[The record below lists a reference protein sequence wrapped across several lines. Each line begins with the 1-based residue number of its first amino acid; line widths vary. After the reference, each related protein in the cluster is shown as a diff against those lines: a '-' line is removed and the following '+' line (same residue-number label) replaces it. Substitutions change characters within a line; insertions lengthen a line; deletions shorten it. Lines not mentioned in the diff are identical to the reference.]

1 MMDNCQLDNFNQRY
15 IKYNKTKRCQCKNS
29 INNLVCLNKNKTL
42 YLYNNKLYCKFHY
55 YYYKNIQYKVLI
67 IQKIFRGY
75 RHRCIINK
83 IYNKL
88 PDDIQYKILY
98 FIRREIYRLRYLKK
112 IRNIVKNKILDT
124 IKDIT
129 VSRCN
134 NITLGDY
141 ILINSDKIIYICKL
155 VNKYN
160 ILIDLDLK
168 YPMYDIVKTI
178 ENIVSG
184 TEYAN
189 NMYYSADENLIKK
202 LYNIYIESSW
212 LIKKPSRR

>member
-1 MMDNCQLDNFNQRY
+1 
-15 IKYNKTKRCQCKNS
+15 
-29 INNLVCLNKNKTL
+29 
-42 YLYNNKLYCKFHY
+42 
-55 YYYKNIQYKVLI
+55 
-67 IQKIFRGY
+67 
-75 RHRCIINK
+75 
-83 IYNKL
+83 L

-98 FIRREIYRLRYLKK
+98 FIRRETYRLRYLKK
-112 IRNIVKNKILDT
+112 IRDIVKNKILHT
-124 IKDIT
+124 IRDIT
-129 VSRCN
+129 LSRCN

-178 ENIVSG
+178 ENIVGG

-189 NMYYSADENLIKK
+189 NMYYSSNENITKK

>member
-1 MMDNCQLDNFNQRY
+1 M
-15 IKYNKTKRCQCKNS
+15 
-29 INNLVCLNKNKTL
+29 
-42 YLYNNKLYCKFHY
+42 
-55 YYYKNIQYKVLI
+55 
-67 IQKIFRGY
+67 
-75 RHRCIINK
+75 
-83 IYNKL
+83 
-88 PDDIQYKILY
+88 
-98 FIRREIYRLRYLKK
+98 
-112 IRNIVKNKILDT
+112 
-124 IKDIT
+124 
-129 VSRCN
+129 SRCN

-189 NMYYSADENLIKK
+189 NILFG
-202 LYNIYIESSW
+202 
-212 LIKKPSRR
+212 R